1 MNVKVLAPAKINL
14 GLEILGK
21 RADGYH
27 EIDTIMQSIDLCDEI
42 DVKISNDKSTEVLCN
57 KNIGCISE
65 NNIVYKAAKIFFEYI
80 GIKNPGV
87 KIKIKKRNKRAKL
100 YETRTHQDH
109 YHQHVYHDQVR

>member
-87 KIKIKKRNKRAKL
+87 KIKIKKNIDINKA
-100 YETRTHQDH
+100 
-109 YHQHVYHDQVR
+109 V